1 MRRVVITGMGIYSC
15 IGKNQDEVKD
25 SLFQGRSGI
34 GIDPARKEMG
44 YFSALTGLVERPDLK
59 KLLDRKK
66 RHGLAE
72 QGEYAYMAT
81 LEAFRQAQIDEEFL
95 LDHEVGIL
103 YGNDSSAA
111 PVIEAIDVIRAK
123 KNTAMVGSGSI
134 FQSMNSTITMN
145 LSVIF
150 HLKGIN
156 FTISGACASGSHA
169 IGMAYM
175 LIKSGLQDCILCGGA
190 QEVNPYSVGS
200 FDGLGAFSTR
210 EDEPEK
216 ASRPFDKGRDGL
228 VPSGGGASL
237 VLESYESAVRR
248 GATILAEV
256 IGYGFSSN
264 GDHISVPNVDGPRRS
279 LQMAINDAGIPLEE
293 IQYINAHA
301 TSTPVGDLNE
311 AKAIAEVF
319 GNHRPYV
326 TSTKSQTGHEMWMAG
341 ASEVIYSILMMN
353 NGFIA
358 PNLQYSLNRA
368 ILLIG
373 IYAISTNV
381 MIAIMISQ
389 QENPREMMT
398 AIIGF
403 IVVILLLLASIMYKY
418 IMEAST
424 RRMFY
429 YNLYK
434 LGYSYHQLLQI
445 IRKEVF
451 SFYVILIG
459 LPFVYTMI
467 ALIQSYI
474 HEGIAL
480 DFIIVAVLTKKIQEE
495 LS

>member
-1 MRRVVITGMGIYSC
+1 MKRVVITGMGIYSC
-15 IGKNQDEVKD
+15 IGRNQEEVKE
-25 SLFQGRSGI
+25 SLFQGKSGI
-34 GIDPARKEMG
+34 GIAPARKEMG

-66 RHGLAE
+66 RHSLAE

-81 LEAFRQAQIDEEFL
+81 LEAFRQARIEEKFL
-95 LDHEVGIL
+95 LENEVGIL

-111 PVIEAIDVIRAK
+111 PVIQAIDIIREK
-123 KNTAMVGSGSI
+123 KNTALVGSGSI

-156 FTISGACASGSHA
+156 FTVSGACASGSHA
-169 IGMAYM
+169 IGMAYL

-200 FDGLGAFSTR
+200 FDGLGAFSAR

-216 ASRPFDKGRDGL
+216 ASRPFDKNRDGL

-237 VLESYESAVRR
+237 VLESYESAVKR

-279 LQMAINDAGIPLEE
+279 LQMAVKDAGIPLEE
-293 IQYINAHA
+293 IAYINAHA

-319 GNHRPYV
+319 GSHHPYV

-341 ASEVIYSILMMN
+341 ASEVIYSTLMMN

-358 PNLQYSLNRA
+358 PNLNF
-368 ILLIG
+368 
-373 IYAISTNV
+373 
-381 MIAIMISQ
+381 
-389 QENPREMMT
+389 EEPD
-398 AIIGF
+398 
-403 IVVILLLLASIMYKY
+403 
-418 IMEAST
+418 EASALLNIPS
-424 RRMFY
+424 RRVETEFDTFLS
-429 YNLYK
+429 NSFGFGGTNSSL
-434 LGYSYHQLLQI
+434 I
-445 IRKEVF
+445 IRKFKENN
-451 SFYVILIG
+451 
-459 LPFVYTMI
+459 
-467 ALIQSYI
+467 
-474 HEGIAL
+474 
-480 DFIIVAVLTKKIQEE
+480 
-495 LS
+495 